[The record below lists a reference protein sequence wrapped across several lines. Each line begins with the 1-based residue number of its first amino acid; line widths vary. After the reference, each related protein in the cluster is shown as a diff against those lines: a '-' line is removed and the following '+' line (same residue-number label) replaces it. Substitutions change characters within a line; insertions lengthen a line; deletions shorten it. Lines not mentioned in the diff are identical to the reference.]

1 MGSPLIS
8 KALAALPGL
17 ASSKQSG
24 SFYDETDLAL
34 TFKEAAIIDACQPN
48 NEHFAYTEPIEETLL
63 GQLIDGHGWGNYYGG
78 GDQDDSPRIL
88 PTAHALL
95 ALRRSREFCGS
106 KRCEDILKW
115 FCETVSRIDV
125 MKIHEACMAL
135 LTLIE
140 YESPG
145 IKLAAYKRAHQ
156 RMIDQVS
163 QWIKQLRE
171 DTAGETASYHYW
183 VFNEGVQHN
192 QYMYY
197 PTDLLAALALLR
209 ADNPKP
215 SRQKVKF
222 VVELLNRT
230 ISTEGGYRSKS
241 SNRLATVDQMWAHL
255 LLSTFNQAISDS
267 PRDVLS
273 PIAYTLSATWVRRG
287 LVTAGSVA
295 LGAGGTAMSALGWLS
310 LPLRVLGGILSA
322 VALSILASAIF
333 VWLRGD

>member
-1 MGSPLIS
+1 
-8 KALAALPGL
+8 
-17 ASSKQSG
+17 
-24 SFYDETDLAL
+24 
-34 TFKEAAIIDACQPN
+34 
-48 NEHFAYTEPIEETLL
+48 
-63 GQLIDGHGWGNYYGG
+63 
-78 GDQDDSPRIL
+78 
-88 PTAHALL
+88 
-95 ALRRSREFCGS
+95 
-106 KRCEDILKW
+106 
-115 FCETVSRIDV
+115 
-125 MKIHEACMAL
+125 
-135 LTLIE
+135 
-140 YESPG
+140 
-145 IKLAAYKRAHQ
+145 
-156 RMIDQVS
+156 MIDQVS